1 MERIRKYLYSSFFFL
16 ILVLLACFPLIF
28 SQSSKIDLITKASGA
43 RWKNDIGILNL
54 PFPGKA
60 DDSRGFVRLITAQLE
75 DGETAS
81 NVLQTHPRWAAR
93 GSIEGQYQ
101 ITIPENAKFEA
112 EVGFIQGAKAT
123 DGVIFEV
130 VWRERGKADI
140 ILGSI
145 EKKYT
150 GNLST
155 FDIDLGNL
163 AGQTGLFILRVRAGQ
178 SAAQD
183 WAVWKSAAIISGMP
197 GAASMP
203 KAKEP
208 IQIKQP
214 PVKVVKPIPP
224 EAQIRISEI
233 EDANKKIARYR
244 IRGHVMPS
252 GLQFEGI
259 VDQQKKSLY
268 LKLNLSESPDTAA
281 EFYRIGTNGYGR
293 PLGSQRWFNIEGGE
307 EFLNYLLC
315 SIELMKQGKII
326 SAREEQQ
333 LLTYEISFENLP
345 LRNRLEQFFS
355 SLFRKPVSPRMQDMI
370 SSMIEASRD
379 LRVSTY
385 ISVFPKDKKIKK
397 VNIETESLQMKTSF
411 VITIDE
417 TRDEVPGCPEEA
429 LRAKGP
435 FIPWPMLLFRLPE
448 RWGIGGWNDF
458 IHCSLA
464 LGAIRLI
471 QNTDKDE
478 RYAEMY
484 RIANQECLWD
494 SSADEFKLSDTTNH
508 PILLGTFYEDQKSNN
523 DEIIKFY
530 KDWFNEE
537 FDELGLDER
546 FNRMARRP
554 YMHYG
559 GGDLGLR
566 NEWYFEIG
574 WSPVPE
580 RSCSGDRFYSARD
593 WGYGGKRTGEG
604 RCSPYVED
612 LNRLTFVEAIKQYNK
627 YSIKGKKNAYLMLGH
642 VIHLLQDQS
651 EPDHA
656 KLVPHPASGCSGL
669 DAFGP
674 HGFLTCELLAAT
686 VASLAAPACGPFAP
700 ICAAV
705 AYADAKSACLPWMDP
720 NMVGYEWLAEHRWTL
735 SRIET
740 QLRSLSPLR
749 ESDYDAFFGN
759 MANYAIDAVE
769 RHGFSSDYD
778 NGNSLGTATAD
789 LFYIS
794 VPACVPNINLI
805 TDGER
810 IRRYLAMTDELAIYA
825 IQAGAGLLQY
835 FYEIVNPPPYLKR
848 LTITQGSETRFD
860 VTWDDV
866 IEEKE
871 NRVIRREKIIR
882 KNYTLYHGVP
892 ATITAW
898 FGPDSIIGPDPE
910 KDPKHVRTRDMQG
923 GNVYIDG
930 QRVSLSRSME
940 DGNPVLRGSF
950 IPGCIREINPITTS
964 ISIDALD
971 DAPHLQSRN
980 PLGNSLDKDPSTVAG
995 ARAYPPHDWINY
1007 EQDSD
1012 PFHLYVPIKI
1022 GIPDALIDFVSVE
1035 GGRGFYEGYDP
1046 DLHVGA
1052 HLRAGAGEGA
1062 IVSLRLLER
1071 ESGQPIITD
1080 PEQGEC
1086 GYYSFYIPPT
1096 IEVIGQTTEA
1106 MVGGRVVHVPL
1117 VVSPTQVGFTIHI
1130 DGARSNQPKLHI
1142 DVDPEAQSGRYRIP
1156 LIINYEFRDGHT
1168 DQIYRLDLE
1177 FQVLNIWETDKENR
1191 ANENAAN
1198 LLGLKDLVRA
1208 KKLGFLDIREGPPVA
1223 FDPCKVGVSSPEWC
1237 FLRDP
1242 FQLRE
1247 VRIVPDREVAFSSLT
1262 SQMRKITISAIK
1274 LNIRPDERDP
1284 HIIYFEAGP
1293 QLAPGTYLIS
1303 FKVMMGNKQ
1312 LDRFLVMAAVTK

>member
-1 MERIRKYLYSSFFFL
+1 
-16 ILVLLACFPLIF
+16 LVLLTCFPLIF

-60 DDSRGFVRLITAQLE
+60 NDSRGFVRLITAQLE

-268 LKLNLSESPDTAA
+268 YRLTLPTSQDISA
-281 EFYRIGTNGYGR
+281 EFYQIGNKGYGR
-293 PLGSQRWFNIEGGE
+293 ISSSQNWLNIQVSGE
-307 EFLNYLLC
+307 MQNFL
-315 SIELMKQGKII
+315 IGAVEVMKSGKII
-326 SAREEQQ
+326 SVREEGQ
-333 LLTYEISFENLP
+333 LLKHEVVPENLP
-345 LRNRLEQFFS
+345 PRDNPNQFFN
-355 SLFRKPVSPRMQDMI
+355 SLFKQPASPQLRAVVNRMIEMSRDLKISVYISVSSRDKRIRRIEIENESPRMKA
-370 SSMIEASRD
+370 SSV
-379 LRVSTY
+379 L
-385 ISVFPKDKKIKK
+385 
-397 VNIETESLQMKTSF
+397 
-411 VITIDE
+411 TIDE
-417 TRDEVPGCPEEA
+417 TKDEVPTLPKEA
-429 LRAKGP
+429 LKAKGP
-435 FIPWPMLLFRLPE
+435 AIPWPMLIFRLPE
-448 RWGIGGWNDF
+448 YWGIGGWNDF
-458 IHCSLA
+458 VHCNFA
-464 LGAIRLI
+464 LGALKLLE
-471 QNTDKDE
+471 NVDKDE
-478 RYAEMY
+478 KYAEIY
-484 RIANQECLWD
+484 RIAEPQCGWD
-494 SSADEFKLSDTTNH
+494 GSADKFMRPEATNH
-508 PILLGTFYEDQKSNN
+508 PILLGTYYEDQKSTA
-523 DEIIKFY
+523 DDVITFY
-530 KDWFNEE
+530 KEWFGEE
-537 FDELGLDER
+537 FKELGLEDR
-546 FNRMARRP
+546 FNTVARRP
-554 YMHYG
+554 YHHYG
-559 GGDLGLR
+559 GENQGV
-566 NEWYFEIG
+566 EYKWYYEL
-574 WSPVPE
+574 WPPVPD
-580 RSCSGDRFYSARD
+580 RPCNGDRFYSARD
-593 WGYGGKRTGEG
+593 WGFGGNRTGDG
-604 RCSPYVED
+604 TCSPPVED
-612 LNRLTFVEAIKQYNK
+612 LNPFTFIEAIKQYNK
-627 YSIKGKKNAYLMLGH
+627 STTQGKKNAYFMLGH
-642 VIHLLQDQS
+642 VIHLLQDQA

-656 KLVPHPASGCSGL
+656 KLVPHPGSGFTEPEMYDQTYLCEILAAEAAL
-669 DAFGP
+669 DACGHCMAPLGP
-674 HGFLTCELLAAT
+674 LGPLLCGDPLILATNPCTHAAFTAAEGACRASINPNEVGF
-686 VASLAAPACGPFAP
+686 
-700 ICAAV
+700 
-705 AYADAKSACLPWMDP
+705 
-720 NMVGYEWLAEHRWTL
+720 EWLAEHRWTL
-735 SRIET
+735 SRIEP
-740 QLRSLSPLR
+740 QLRGLYPSR
-749 ESDYDAFFGN
+749 RSDYDAFFRS
-759 MANYAIDAVE
+759 MAYYAIDAVK
-769 RHGFSSDYD
+769 RHGFSADYD
-778 NGNSLGTATAD
+778 NENSLGTGH
-789 LFYIS
+789 LPIIPE
-794 VPACVPNINLI
+794 VPAADPDIDLRNSDKVN
-805 TDGER
+805 
-810 IRRYLAMTDELAIYA
+810 RYLRMIDDLAIFA
-825 IQAGAGLLQY
+825 IREQAGLLQY

-860 VTWDDV
+860 VTWDDI
-866 IEEKE
+866 IE
-871 NRVIRREKIIR
+871 NNSVIRRNRNVR

-892 ATITAW
+892 AIITAW

-930 QRVSLSRSME
+930 QRVSLSRSIE

>member
-16 ILVLLACFPLIF
+16 ILVLLTCFPLIF

-355 SLFRKPVSPRMQDMI
+355 SLFRKPVSLRMHDMI

-705 AYADAKSACLPWMDP
+705 AYADAKSACFPWMDP

-950 IPGCIREINPITTS
+950 TSECVSGINPLLKS
-964 ISIDALD
+964 INISALD
-971 DAPHLQSRN
+971 NAPHLQNRK
-980 PLGNSLDKDPSTVAG
+980 PLGNTLDTNPLTVA
-995 ARAYPPHDWINY
+995 RVNSSVPYDWIDY
-1007 EQDSD
+1007 EQESTS
-1012 PFHLYVPIKI
+1012 FNLGEAVKI
-1022 GIPDALIDFVSVE
+1022 GIPLPYIDFVSVE
-1035 GGRGFYEGYDP
+1035 GEDYYSHDFWK
-1046 DLHVGA
+1046 V
-1052 HLRAGAGEGA
+1052 RAGAN
-1062 IVSLRLLER
+1062 IVALLTVLEQ
-1071 ESGQPIITD
+1071 ESRQPIKTG
-1080 PEQGEC
+1080 PAWEKC
-1086 GYYSFYIPPT
+1086 GHYSCFIPPT
-1096 IEVIGQTTEA
+1096 IEHLGD
-1106 MVGGRVVHVPL
+1106 G
-1117 VVSPTQVGFTIHI
+1117 IHI
-1130 DGARSNQPKLHI
+1130 IPRDGGFIVIPEQLLDEPRPISPSEAGLTIQIEGECSSQPILHI
-1142 DVDPEAQSGRYRIP
+1142 DIDPGAENGLYRIP
-1156 LIINYEFRDGHT
+1156 LIINYVFPDRHT
-1168 DQIYRLDLE
+1168 EEIYRFELE
-1177 FQVLNIWETDKENR
+1177 VQVLNEQAARNEDR
-1191 ANENAAN
+1191 AAGNAAE
-1198 LLGLKDLVRA
+1198 LLGGKDLVRA
-1208 KKLGFLDIREGPPVA
+1208 KKLGFVKLKEGPPVA
-1223 FDPCKVGVSSPEWC
+1223 FDPCKANISSPEWC

-1242 FQLRE
+1242 LQLKSA
-1247 VRIVPDREVAFSSLT
+1247 RIVADRDIVFGALT
-1262 SQMRKITISAIK
+1262 GQTRK
-1274 LNIRPDERDP
+1274 LNINAIRLNIRADEQDP
-1284 HIIYFEAGP
+1284 HKINFEAGP
-1293 QLAPGTYLIS
+1293 QLSPGVYLIS